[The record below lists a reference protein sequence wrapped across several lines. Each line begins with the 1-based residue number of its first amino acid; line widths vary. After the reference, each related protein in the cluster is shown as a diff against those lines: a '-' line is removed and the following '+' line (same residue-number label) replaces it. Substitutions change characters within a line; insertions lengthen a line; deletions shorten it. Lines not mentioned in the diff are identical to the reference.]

1 MESMSTNTTKGIWIV
16 TDTTVEVE
24 EGKGGLDVGADYGVP
39 PRDDRASRQRSY
51 ITAEELKQNLEEFI
65 EVVEVSFD
73 RAESSKSK
81 LQLEEIELSIEIS
94 GNGKVSLLGIGGEAA
109 AKGAVKLKFKRKD
122 G

>member
-1 MESMSTNTTKGIWIV
+1 MTTNKGLWII
-16 TDTTVEVE
+16 TDTIAEVEEVE
-24 EGKGGLDVGADYGVP
+24 EGKGGLDIGGNYNDLP
-39 PRDDRASRQRSY
+39 TSDDRSSRQRSY
-51 ITAEELKQNLEEFI
+51 ISAEDLQQNLGEFI

>member
-1 MESMSTNTTKGIWIV
+1 MTETTNKGIWIV
-16 TDTTVEVE
+16 TDTTVEE
-24 EGKGGLDVGADYGVP
+24 EGKGGLDIGADYGVP
-39 PRDDRASRQRSY
+39 NRDDRSPRQRSY
-51 ITAEELKQNLEEFI
+51 ITAEELKQNLGEFI

>member
-1 MESMSTNTTKGIWIV
+1 MDTNMSKGIWIV
-16 TDTTVEVE
+16 TDTTAEVE

-39 PRDDRASRQRSY
+39 TRDDRASRQRSY
-51 ITAEELKQNLEEFI
+51 ITAEELKQNLGEFI
-65 EVVEVSFD
+65 EVVEMSFD
-73 RAESSKSK
+73 RAESAKSG

>member
-1 MESMSTNTTKGIWIV
+1 MAETTNKGIWIV
-16 TDTTVEVE
+16 TETTPEVE
-24 EGKGGLDVGADYGVP
+24 EGKGGVDIGADYGVP
-39 PRDDRASRQRSY
+39 TRDDRSPRQRSY
-51 ITAEELKQNLEEFI
+51 ITAEELKQNLGEFI

-73 RAESSKSK
+73 RAESSNSK

>member
-1 MESMSTNTTKGIWIV
+1 MTTNKGIWIV
-16 TDTTVEVE
+16 TDPIEEIE
-24 EGKGGLDVGADYGVP
+24 EGKGGADIGADYNAP
-39 PRDDRASRQRSY
+39 TSDDRSPRQRSY
-51 ITAEELKQNLEEFI
+51 ISAEELQQNLGEFI

-73 RAESSKSK
+73 RAESSNSK

-94 GNGKVSLLGIGGEAA
+94 GSGKVSLLGIGGDAA

>member
-1 MESMSTNTTKGIWIV
+1 MTEITNKGIWIV
-16 TDTTVEVE
+16 TETTTAVE
-24 EGKGGLDVGADYGVP
+24 EGKGGLDIGADYGGQ

-73 RAESSKSK
+73 RAESSQSK